1 MVSRPRLSLRV
12 RITAVTTAV
21 VLVVLS
27 IGAVAFVALLRYTLV
42 ATQAQTAEAQADQI
56 AENAEDQLSHDPG
69 DTDLL
74 PPFDADEVIIQLQE
88 DGRVI
93 AVADR
98 DFEDAPPLPV
108 SDSQGIVVFDDDR
121 YVVESSAIEDDSGG
135 ARYVVVG
142 RSLDSEEDATEFATI
157 LLAVAVPGVSVFVA
171 ALTWIVVGRSLRPVE
186 RIRIDVESIGAEDL
200 SRRIVAPAQGRD
212 EIARLSATM
221 NRMLDR
227 LEAAQRNQQRLVS
240 DASHELRS
248 PVAAIRQHAQVALH
262 HPEATDLQSMA
273 SVVDAEASRLQDLVN
288 DLLVLARLDERS
300 TRNRAEVDLDDI
312 VLAEAGRLRQ
322 LGIATDTTHVGPA
335 RVFADGA
342 LLARAVRNAAD
353 NARRHTKTRVDFTL
367 VTRGGQVFLAVDDD
381 GDGVPEE
388 DRARLFHRFE
398 RRDDDRSRAH
408 GGAGLGLA
416 IIAEAARDAGGVAC
430 LATSPRGGARL
441 EIVLPEHA
449 D

>member
-1 MVSRPRLSLRV
+1 MSSRRPSLRV

-27 IGAVAFVALLRYTLV
+27 VGAVAFIGLMRYTLV

-56 AENAEDQLSHDPG
+56 AENAEDQLAANPG

-93 AVADR
+93 AVADS
-98 DFEDAPPLPV
+98 DFEGTPALPI
-108 SDSQGIVVFDDDR
+108 SESQQIVDVDDDR
-121 YVVESSAIEDDSGG
+121 YVVESSAIGEDSDTG
-135 ARYVVVG
+135 RYVVVG
-142 RSLDSEEDATEFATI
+142 RSLDSEEDAAEFATI
-157 LLAVAVPGVSVFVA
+157 LLAIAVPGVSLFVA
-171 ALTWIVVGRSLRPVE
+171 ILTWIVVGRSLRPVE
-186 RIRIDVESIGAEDL
+186 RIRLDVESIGADDL
-200 SRRIVAPAQGRD
+200 SRRVDSEGRD
-212 EIARLSATM
+212 EVARLAATM

-240 DASHELRS
+240 NASHELRS

-262 HPEATDLQSMA
+262 HPDATDLQSLA

-288 DLLVLARLDERS
+288 DLLLLARLDEGRI
-300 TRNRAEVDLDDI
+300 RNRAEVDLDDI
-312 VLAEAGRLRQ
+312 VLVEAGRLRR
-322 LGIATDTTHVGPA
+322 LGIVTDTSHVGPA
-335 RVFADGA
+335 RVLADEG

-353 NARRHTKTRVDFTL
+353 NARRHTKTRVDFILTANEGR
-367 VTRGGQVFLAVDDD
+367 VVLAIDDD
-381 GDGVPEE
+381 GDGVPEQ
-388 DRARLFHRFE
+388 DRIRLFHRFE

-416 IIAEAARDAGGVAC
+416 IIAEAARDAGGTAR
-430 LATSPRGGARL
+430 LASSPRGGARL
-441 EIVLPEHA
+441 EIVLPEHT